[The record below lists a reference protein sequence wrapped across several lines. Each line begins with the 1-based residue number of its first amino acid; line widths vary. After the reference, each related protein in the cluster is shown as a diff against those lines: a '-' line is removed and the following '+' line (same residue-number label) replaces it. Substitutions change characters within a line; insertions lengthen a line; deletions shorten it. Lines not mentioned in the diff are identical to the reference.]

1 MEHVRG
7 CAGSRPRDGGTGA
20 RVSQQRA
27 VVGFRM
33 KATNMAQRFQRDK
46 KDYPFLINAEG
57 ILERGKVTRRE
68 MTIVTLFIN
77 HHKDKPTL
85 KIKIQK
91 ERAAAKKDEIESLLS
106 PAVEHLMAR
115 AENGRDLGPVS
126 DEGVGE

>member
-1 MEHVRG
+1 
-7 CAGSRPRDGGTGA
+7 
-20 RVSQQRA
+20 
-27 VVGFRM
+27 
-33 KATNMAQRFQRDK
+33 MAERFARDK
-46 KDYPFLINAEG
+46 KDYPFLIKAEE

-85 KIKIQK
+85 KIKIQR

-106 PAVEHLMAR
+106 PAVGHLMTR

-126 DEGVGE
+126 DKGVGE